1 MARTAILAAGFALA
15 TILGGVG
22 AASAD
27 VYAFSFVADTSDTT
41 DADYGS
47 LVITGDLFT
56 AGPALPA
63 GLTGIIGLV
72 TSEGT
77 SGIDSGTITGLS
89 SYADADNI
97 LYETGAPG
105 QVSFSGISFVEGGE
119 TFNLYSWN
127 EGDYALVSV
136 VDAVGYPQNGVVGTL
151 TVTAVPELSTWAM
164 LLAGFA
170 GLGFAGWRRGRVAE
184 QAA

>member
-1 MARTAILAAGFALA
+1 MARTAFLAAGFALA
-15 TILGGVG
+15 TLLGGVG

-27 VYAFSFVADTSDTT
+27 VYAFSFVADTDDPT
-41 DADYGS
+41 DALYGS

-56 AGPALPA
+56 AGSALPA
-63 GLTGIIGLV
+63 ALTNITGYV
-72 TSEGT
+72 TSDGT
-77 SGIDSGTITGLS
+77 SGIASGAITGLS

-105 QVSFSGISFVEGGE
+105 QVSFSGISFSEGGE

-127 EGDYALVSV
+127 EGDYALASV
-136 VDAVGYPQNGVVGTL
+136 VDAVGYPQNGVIGTL
-151 TVTAVPELSTWAM
+151 TVTAVPELTTWAM

-170 GLGFAGWRRGRVAE
+170 SLGLAGWRRGRAVE

>member
-1 MARTAILAAGFALA
+1 M
-15 TILGGVG
+15 LGGVG

-27 VYAFSFVADTSDTT
+27 VYAFSFVADFGVPT

-56 AGPALPA
+56 AGSALPA
-63 GLTGIIGLV
+63 VLTQITGTV
-72 TSEGT
+72 TSDGT
-77 SGIDSGTITGLS
+77 YGIDSGTITGLS
-89 SYADADNI
+89 DWADADNT
-97 LYETGAPG
+97 LYSLGAPG
-105 QVSFSGISFVEGGE
+105 QVSFSGISFSEGGQ

-127 EGDYALVSV
+127 EGDYALASV

-170 GLGFAGWRRGRVAE
+170 VLGFAGWRRGTAAE